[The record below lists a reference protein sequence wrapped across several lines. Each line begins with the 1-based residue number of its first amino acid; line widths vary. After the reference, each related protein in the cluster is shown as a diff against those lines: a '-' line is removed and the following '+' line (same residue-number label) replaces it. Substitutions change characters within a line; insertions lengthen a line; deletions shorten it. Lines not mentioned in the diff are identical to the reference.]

1 MSNKN
6 KKNKN
11 KNKNNNTNKNKNNQK
26 SEQQIGE
33 KTLKLQDLQNF
44 TVGEIVEE
52 SKRVDKEN
60 EENESV
66 LDKYIRQ
73 HRGEIEDAKNKNL
86 DEFIQSEREHIEPS
100 ADKAEVLE
108 QESEDASKDKAVIEK
123 NTDSESTSAVENKSE
138 TDEVKIESESD
149 LPEEKDVEKVTNK
162 KSEETKSGKHDLVLD
177 PVVMVDAPVS
187 TLPKQ
192 KESPSVEKID
202 EIDEPVG
209 ELLSEGEKV
218 TDPIMM
224 SANEV
229 PMAEVKDDKIP
240 ETSKEEKVT
249 VPIMMSANEVPM
261 EEVKDDEIPE
271 TSKVEKSE
279 TEPKEPEEE
288 KNSDLNEEAMETPE
302 ASKIEEAPTDLVQEP
317 KENTADIPDKVIT
330 ADKVAPVL
338 LSEKTAPKS
347 EKQEEPQESVEEK
360 TTDGKDKN
368 RKTPIIIGLCAIV
381 LIAAGAV
388 GFAQYNNHQKPKTV
402 QTTKSSQT
410 DLDKFEKQY
419 DSFFT
424 DKSHNVLKNSQFG
437 NLAALETLVNSHKN
451 SMAWS
456 NAVSETESLTDQ
468 INAIKKVNAL
478 FTSAAITDG
487 KLDSAAKIVTNVKI
501 PETPKTS
508 NETLNKLLTQA
519 IDLAKSQ
526 VAKESSAQAS
536 ASSAE
541 AKANQ
546 GAGTQTSSSTT
557 TNQSSSTTN
566 ASSSTNSN
574 ANVNASTNG
583 NGLSSNGVNLEVSA
597 ARVQPQAGINPNDPA
612 FTWGA
617 EIKEMVLNKARERG
631 YITGDNYILVPT
643 AIHTT
648 NGSQGFPAGIV
659 SGYYNLYAPDGRYL
673 VSINAKTG
681 FFVGNG
687 SGHADNLDYSE

>member
-100 ADKAEVLE
+100 ADKAEVQEKVLE
-108 QESEDASKDKAVIEK
+108 QEAEDASKDKAVIEK

-138 TDEVKIESESD
+138 TDEVKIESKSN
-149 LPEEKDVEKVTNK
+149 LPEEKATEKVTDK
-162 KSEETKSGKHDLVLD
+162 KSEEAKAGKNDLVLD

-187 TLPKQ
+187 TLPEQ
-192 KESPSVEKID
+192 KESPSVEKIE
-202 EIDEPVG
+202 EIDEPVE
-209 ELLSEGEKV
+209 ELPLE
-218 TDPIMM
+218 
-224 SANEV
+224 
-229 PMAEVKDDKIP
+229 
-240 ETSKEEKVT
+240 EEKVT

-261 EEVKDDEIPE
+261 EEVKDDESPE

-279 TEPKEPEEE
+279 AEPKEPEEE
-288 KNSDLNEEAMETPE
+288 KNSDLNEEAKETPE

-338 LSEKTAPKS
+338 TSEKIAPKS
-347 EKQEEPQESVEEK
+347 ESQEEPQESAEEK
-360 TTDGKDKN
+360 TTDGKAKN

-424 DKSHNVLKNSQFG
+424 DKSHNVLKNSQFE

-546 GAGTQTSSSTT
+546 GAGTQTSSSSTT
-557 TNQSSSTTN
+557 SQSSSTTN

-574 ANVNASTNG
+574 ANASTNG

-612 FTWGA
+612 FTWVAG
-617 EIKEMVLNKARERG
+617 IKEMVLNKARERG

>member
-100 ADKAEVLE
+100 ADKAEVQEKVLE
-108 QESEDASKDKAVIEK
+108 QEAEDASKDKAVIEK

-138 TDEVKIESESD
+138 TDEVKIESKSN
-149 LPEEKDVEKVTNK
+149 LPEEKATEKVTDK
-162 KSEETKSGKHDLVLD
+162 KSEEAKAGKNDLVLD

-187 TLPKQ
+187 TLPEQ
-192 KESPSVEKID
+192 KESPSVEKIE
-202 EIDEPVG
+202 EIDEPVE
-209 ELLSEGEKV
+209 ELPL
-218 TDPIMM
+218 
-224 SANEV
+224 
-229 PMAEVKDDKIP
+229 
-240 ETSKEEKVT
+240 EEKVT

-261 EEVKDDEIPE
+261 EEVKDDESPE

-279 TEPKEPEEE
+279 AEPKEPEEE
-288 KNSDLNEEAMETPE
+288 KNSDLNEEAKETPE

-338 LSEKTAPKS
+338 TSEKIAPKS
-347 EKQEEPQESVEEK
+347 ESQEEPQESAEEK
-360 TTDGKDKN
+360 TTDGKAKN

-424 DKSHNVLKNSQFG
+424 DKSHNVLKNSQFE

-536 ASSAE
+536 ASLAE

-546 GAGTQTSSSTT
+546 GAGTQTSSSSTT
-557 TNQSSSTTN
+557 SQSSSTTN

-574 ANVNASTNG
+574 ANASTNG

-617 EIKEMVLNKARERG
+617 GIKEMVLNKARERG

>member
-1 MSNKN
+1 M
-6 KKNKN
+6 
-11 KNKNNNTNKNKNNQK
+11 
-26 SEQQIGE
+26 
-33 KTLKLQDLQNF
+33 
-44 TVGEIVEE
+44 
-52 SKRVDKEN
+52 
-60 EENESV
+60 
-66 LDKYIRQ
+66 
-73 HRGEIEDAKNKNL
+73 
-86 DEFIQSEREHIEPS
+86 
-100 ADKAEVLE
+100 
-108 QESEDASKDKAVIEK
+108 
-123 NTDSESTSAVENKSE
+123 
-138 TDEVKIESESD
+138 KIESKSN
-149 LPEEKDVEKVTNK
+149 LPEEKATEKVTDK
-162 KSEETKSGKHDLVLD
+162 KSEEAKAGKNDLVLD
-177 PVVMVDAPVS
+177 PVVIVDAPVS
-187 TLPKQ
+187 TLPEQ
-192 KESPSVEKID
+192 KESPSVEKIE
-202 EIDEPVG
+202 EIDEPVE
-209 ELLSEGEKV
+209 ELPLE
-218 TDPIMM
+218 
-224 SANEV
+224 
-229 PMAEVKDDKIP
+229 
-240 ETSKEEKVT
+240 EEKVT

-261 EEVKDDEIPE
+261 EEVKDDESPE

-279 TEPKEPEEE
+279 AEPKEPEEE
-288 KNSDLNEEAMETPE
+288 KNSDLNEEAKETPE

-338 LSEKTAPKS
+338 TSEKIAPKS
-347 EKQEEPQESVEEK
+347 ESQEEPQESAEEK
-360 TTDGKDKN
+360 TTDGKAKN

-546 GAGTQTSSSTT
+546 GAGTQTSSSSTT
-557 TNQSSSTTN
+557 SQSSSTTN

-574 ANVNASTNG
+574 ANASTNG

-597 ARVQPQAGINPNDPA
+597 ARVQPQADINPNDPA

-617 EIKEMVLNKARERG
+617 GIKEMVLNKARERG

>member
-100 ADKAEVLE
+100 ADKAEVQEEVLE
-108 QESEDASKDKAVIEK
+108 QESEDASKDKAVIDK

-149 LPEEKDVEKVTNK
+149 LPEEKATEKVTDK
-162 KSEETKSGKHDLVLD
+162 KSEEAKAGKNDLVLD
-177 PVVMVDAPVS
+177 PVVIVDAPVS
-187 TLPKQ
+187 TLPEQ
-192 KESPSVEKID
+192 KESPSVEKIE
-202 EIDEPVG
+202 EIDEPVE
-209 ELLSEGEKV
+209 ELPLEEEEV
-218 TDPIMM
+218 TVPIMM

-229 PMAEVKDDKIP
+229 PMAEVKDD
-240 ETSKEEKVT
+240 ES
-249 VPIMMSANEVPM
+249 
-261 EEVKDDEIPE
+261 PE

-279 TEPKEPEEE
+279 AEPKEPEEE
-288 KNSDLNEEAMETPE
+288 KNSDLNEEAKETPE

-338 LSEKTAPKS
+338 TSEKIAPKS
-347 EKQEEPQESVEEK
+347 ESQEEPQESAEEK
-360 TTDGKDKN
+360 TTDGKAKN

-501 PETPKTS
+501 SETPKTS

-541 AKANQ
+541 VKANQ
-546 GAGTQTSSSTT
+546 GAGTQTSSSSTT
-557 TNQSSSTTN
+557 SQSSSTTN

-574 ANVNASTNG
+574 ANASTNG

-597 ARVQPQAGINPNDPA
+597 ARVQPQADINPNDPA

-617 EIKEMVLNKARERG
+617 GIKEMVLNKARERG

>member
-1 MSNKN
+1 MSN
-6 KKNKN
+6 
-11 KNKNNNTNKNKNNQK
+11 
-26 SEQQIGE
+26 SRCLIHHFIG
-33 KTLKLQDLQNF
+33 
-44 TVGEIVEE
+44 I
-52 SKRVDKEN
+52 DKEN

-100 ADKAEVLE
+100 ADKAEVQEKVLE
-108 QESEDASKDKAVIEK
+108 QEAEDASKDKAVIEK

-138 TDEVKIESESD
+138 TDEVKIESKSN
-149 LPEEKDVEKVTNK
+149 LPEEKATEKVTDK
-162 KSEETKSGKHDLVLD
+162 KSEEAKAGKNDLVLD

-187 TLPKQ
+187 TLPEQ
-192 KESPSVEKID
+192 KESPSVEKIE
-202 EIDEPVG
+202 EIDEPVE
-209 ELLSEGEKV
+209 ELPLE
-218 TDPIMM
+218 
-224 SANEV
+224 
-229 PMAEVKDDKIP
+229 
-240 ETSKEEKVT
+240 EEKVT

-261 EEVKDDEIPE
+261 EEVKDDESPE

-279 TEPKEPEEE
+279 AEPKEPEEE
-288 KNSDLNEEAMETPE
+288 KNSDLNEEAKETPE

-338 LSEKTAPKS
+338 TSEKIAPKS
-347 EKQEEPQESVEEK
+347 ESQEEPQESAEEK
-360 TTDGKDKN
+360 TTDGKAKN

-424 DKSHNVLKNSQFG
+424 DKSHNVLKNSQFE

-546 GAGTQTSSSTT
+546 GAGTQTSSSSTT
-557 TNQSSSTTN
+557 SQSSSTTN

-574 ANVNASTNG
+574 ANASTNG

-617 EIKEMVLNKARERG
+617 GIKEMVLNKARERG

>member
-1 MSNKN
+1 MSNSRCLIHHFIGIVGILFGGKMSNKN

-100 ADKAEVLE
+100 ADKAEVQEKVLE
-108 QESEDASKDKAVIEK
+108 QEAEDASKDKAVIEK

-138 TDEVKIESESD
+138 TDEVKIESKSN
-149 LPEEKDVEKVTNK
+149 LPEEKATEKVTDK
-162 KSEETKSGKHDLVLD
+162 KSEEAKAGKNDLVLD

-187 TLPKQ
+187 TLPEQ
-192 KESPSVEKID
+192 KESPSVEKIE
-202 EIDEPVG
+202 EIDEPVE
-209 ELLSEGEKV
+209 ELPLE
-218 TDPIMM
+218 
-224 SANEV
+224 
-229 PMAEVKDDKIP
+229 
-240 ETSKEEKVT
+240 EEKVT

-261 EEVKDDEIPE
+261 EEVKDDESPE

-279 TEPKEPEEE
+279 AEPKEPEEE
-288 KNSDLNEEAMETPE
+288 KNSDLNEEAKETPE

-338 LSEKTAPKS
+338 ASEKIAPKS
-347 EKQEEPQESVEEK
+347 ESQEEPQESAEEK
-360 TTDGKDKN
+360 TTDGKAKN

-424 DKSHNVLKNSQFG
+424 DKSHNVLKNSQFE

-546 GAGTQTSSSTT
+546 GAGTQTSSSSTT
-557 TNQSSSTTN
+557 SQSSSTTN

-574 ANVNASTNG
+574 ANASTNG

-612 FTWGA
+612 FTWVAG
-617 EIKEMVLNKARERG
+617 IKEMVLNKARERG

>member
-1 MSNKN
+1 MSNSRCLIHHFIGIVGILFGGKMSNKN

-100 ADKAEVLE
+100 ADKAEVQEKVLE
-108 QESEDASKDKAVIEK
+108 QEAEDASKDKAVIEK

-138 TDEVKIESESD
+138 TDEVKIESKSN
-149 LPEEKDVEKVTNK
+149 LPEEKATEKVTDK
-162 KSEETKSGKHDLVLD
+162 KSEEAKAGKNDLVLD

-187 TLPKQ
+187 TLPEQ
-192 KESPSVEKID
+192 KESPSVEKIE
-202 EIDEPVG
+202 EIDEPVE
-209 ELLSEGEKV
+209 ELPLEEEKV
-218 TDPIMM
+218 TVPIMM

-229 PMAEVKDDKIP
+229 PMAEVKDD
-240 ETSKEEKVT
+240 ES
-249 VPIMMSANEVPM
+249 
-261 EEVKDDEIPE
+261 PE

-279 TEPKEPEEE
+279 AEPKEPEEE
-288 KNSDLNEEAMETPE
+288 KNSDLNEEAKETPE

-338 LSEKTAPKS
+338 TSEKIAPKS
-347 EKQEEPQESVEEK
+347 ESQEEPQESAEEK
-360 TTDGKDKN
+360 TTDGKAKN

-424 DKSHNVLKNSQFG
+424 DKSHNVLKNSQFE

-501 PETPKTS
+501 SETPKTS

-546 GAGTQTSSSTT
+546 GAGTQTSSSSTT
-557 TNQSSSTTN
+557 SQSSSTTN

-574 ANVNASTNG
+574 ANASTNG

-597 ARVQPQAGINPNDPA
+597 ARVQPQADINPNDPA

-617 EIKEMVLNKARERG
+617 GIKEMVLNKARERG

>member
-100 ADKAEVLE
+100 ADKAEVQEKVLE
-108 QESEDASKDKAVIEK
+108 QEAEDASKDKAVIEK

-138 TDEVKIESESD
+138 TDEVKIESKSN
-149 LPEEKDVEKVTNK
+149 LPEEKATEKVTDK
-162 KSEETKSGKHDLVLD
+162 KSEEAKAGKNDLVLD
-177 PVVMVDAPVS
+177 PVVIVDAPVS
-187 TLPKQ
+187 TLPEQ
-192 KESPSVEKID
+192 KESPSVEKIE
-202 EIDEPVG
+202 EIDEPVE
-209 ELLSEGEKV
+209 ELPLE
-218 TDPIMM
+218 
-224 SANEV
+224 
-229 PMAEVKDDKIP
+229 
-240 ETSKEEKVT
+240 EEKVT
-249 VPIMMSANEVPM
+249 VPIMMSENEVPM
-261 EEVKDDEIPE
+261 EEVKDDESPE

-279 TEPKEPEEE
+279 AEPKEPEEE
-288 KNSDLNEEAMETPE
+288 KNSDLNEEAKETPE

-338 LSEKTAPKS
+338 TSEKIAPKS
-347 EKQEEPQESVEEK
+347 ESQEEPQESAEEK
-360 TTDGKDKN
+360 TTDGKAKN

-546 GAGTQTSSSTT
+546 GAGTQTSSSSTT
-557 TNQSSSTTN
+557 SQSSSTTN

-574 ANVNASTNG
+574 ANASTNG

-597 ARVQPQAGINPNDPA
+597 ARVQPQADINPNDPA

-617 EIKEMVLNKARERG
+617 GIKEMVLNKARERG

>member
-100 ADKAEVLE
+100 ADKAEVQEKVLE
-108 QESEDASKDKAVIEK
+108 QEAEDASKDKAVIEK

-138 TDEVKIESESD
+138 TDEVKIESKSN
-149 LPEEKDVEKVTNK
+149 LPEEKATEKVTDK
-162 KSEETKSGKHDLVLD
+162 KSEEAKAGKNDLVLD

-187 TLPKQ
+187 TLPEQ
-192 KESPSVEKID
+192 KESPSVEKIE
-202 EIDEPVG
+202 EIDEPVE
-209 ELLSEGEKV
+209 ELPLE
-218 TDPIMM
+218 
-224 SANEV
+224 
-229 PMAEVKDDKIP
+229 
-240 ETSKEEKVT
+240 EEKVT

-261 EEVKDDEIPE
+261 EEVKDDESPE

-279 TEPKEPEEE
+279 AEPKEPEEE
-288 KNSDLNEEAMETPE
+288 KNSDLNEEAKETPE

-338 LSEKTAPKS
+338 TSEKIAPKS
-347 EKQEEPQESVEEK
+347 ESQEEPQESAEEK
-360 TTDGKDKN
+360 TTDGKAKN

-424 DKSHNVLKNSQFG
+424 DKSHNVLKNSQFE

-546 GAGTQTSSSTT
+546 GAGTQTSSSSTT
-557 TNQSSSTTN
+557 SQSSSTTN

-574 ANVNASTNG
+574 ANASTNG

-617 EIKEMVLNKARERG
+617 GIKEMVLNKARERG

-648 NGSQGFPAGIV
+648 NGSQDFPAGIV

>member
-6 KKNKN
+6 KKNKK

-100 ADKAEVLE
+100 ADKAEVQEKVLE
-108 QESEDASKDKAVIEK
+108 QEAEDASKDKAVIEK

-138 TDEVKIESESD
+138 TDEVKIESKSN
-149 LPEEKDVEKVTNK
+149 LPEEKATEKVTDK
-162 KSEETKSGKHDLVLD
+162 KSEEAKAGKNDLVLD

-187 TLPKQ
+187 TLPEQ
-192 KESPSVEKID
+192 KESPSVEKIE
-202 EIDEPVG
+202 EIDEPVE
-209 ELLSEGEKV
+209 ELPLE
-218 TDPIMM
+218 
-224 SANEV
+224 
-229 PMAEVKDDKIP
+229 
-240 ETSKEEKVT
+240 EEKVT

-261 EEVKDDEIPE
+261 EEVKDDESPE

-279 TEPKEPEEE
+279 AEPKEPEEE
-288 KNSDLNEEAMETPE
+288 KNSDLNEEAKETPE

-338 LSEKTAPKS
+338 ASEKIAPKS
-347 EKQEEPQESVEEK
+347 ESQEEPQESAEEK
-360 TTDGKDKN
+360 TTDGKAKN

-424 DKSHNVLKNSQFG
+424 DKSHNVLKNSQFE

-546 GAGTQTSSSTT
+546 GAGTQTSSSSTT
-557 TNQSSSTTN
+557 SQSSSTTN

-574 ANVNASTNG
+574 ANASTNG

-612 FTWGA
+612 FTWVAG
-617 EIKEMVLNKARERG
+617 IKEMVLNKARERG

>member
-1 MSNKN
+1 MSNSRCLIHHFIGIVGILFGGKMSNKN

-100 ADKAEVLE
+100 ADKAEVQEEVLE
-108 QESEDASKDKAVIEK
+108 QESEDASKDKAVIDK

-149 LPEEKDVEKVTNK
+149 LPEEKATEKVTDK
-162 KSEETKSGKHDLVLD
+162 KSEEAKAGKNDLVLD
-177 PVVMVDAPVS
+177 PVVIVDAPVS
-187 TLPKQ
+187 TLPEQ
-192 KESPSVEKID
+192 KESPSVEKIE
-202 EIDEPVG
+202 EIDEPVE
-209 ELLSEGEKV
+209 ELPLEEEKV
-218 TDPIMM
+218 TVPIMM

-229 PMAEVKDDKIP
+229 PMAEVKDD
-240 ETSKEEKVT
+240 ES
-249 VPIMMSANEVPM
+249 
-261 EEVKDDEIPE
+261 PE

-279 TEPKEPEEE
+279 AEPKEPEEE
-288 KNSDLNEEAMETPE
+288 KNSDLNEEAKETPE

-338 LSEKTAPKS
+338 TSEKIAPKS
-347 EKQEEPQESVEEK
+347 ESQEEPQESAEEK
-360 TTDGKDKN
+360 TTDGKAKN

-501 PETPKTS
+501 SETPKTS

-546 GAGTQTSSSTT
+546 GAGTQTSSSSTT
-557 TNQSSSTTN
+557 SQSSSTTN

-574 ANVNASTNG
+574 ANASTNG

-597 ARVQPQAGINPNDPA
+597 ARVQPQADINPNDPA

-617 EIKEMVLNKARERG
+617 GIKEMVLNKARERG

>member
-100 ADKAEVLE
+100 ADKAEVQEKVLE
-108 QESEDASKDKAVIEK
+108 QEAEDASKDKAVIEK

-138 TDEVKIESESD
+138 TDEVKIESKSN
-149 LPEEKDVEKVTNK
+149 LPEEKATEKVTDK
-162 KSEETKSGKHDLVLD
+162 KSEEAKAGKNDLVLD

-187 TLPKQ
+187 TLPEQ
-192 KESPSVEKID
+192 KESPSVEKIE
-202 EIDEPVG
+202 EIDEPVE
-209 ELLSEGEKV
+209 ELPLE
-218 TDPIMM
+218 
-224 SANEV
+224 
-229 PMAEVKDDKIP
+229 
-240 ETSKEEKVT
+240 EEKVT

-261 EEVKDDEIPE
+261 EEVKDDESPE

-279 TEPKEPEEE
+279 AEPKEPEEE
-288 KNSDLNEEAMETPE
+288 KNSDLNEEAKETPE

-338 LSEKTAPKS
+338 ASEKIAPKS
-347 EKQEEPQESVEEK
+347 ESQEEPQESAEEK
-360 TTDGKDKN
+360 TTDGKAKN

-424 DKSHNVLKNSQFG
+424 DKSHNVLKNSQFE

-546 GAGTQTSSSTT
+546 GAGTQTSSSSTT
-557 TNQSSSTTN
+557 SQSSSTTN

-574 ANVNASTNG
+574 ANASTNG

-617 EIKEMVLNKARERG
+617 GIKEMVLNKARERG

>member
-11 KNKNNNTNKNKNNQK
+11 KTKNNNTNKNKNNQK

-86 DEFIQSEREHIEPS
+86 DEFIQSEREQIEPS
-100 ADKAEVLE
+100 ANKAEVLE
-108 QESEDASKDKAVIEK
+108 QEAEDASKDKAVIEK
-123 NTDSESTSAVENKSE
+123 NTDSESTSSVENKSE

-149 LPEEKDVEKVTNK
+149 LPEEKETEKVTDK
-162 KSEETKSGKHDLVLD
+162 KPEEAKAGKNDLVLD
-177 PVVMVDAPVS
+177 PVVMVDAPAS
-187 TLPKQ
+187 TLPEQ
-192 KESPSVEKID
+192 KESPSVEKIE
-202 EIDEPVG
+202 EIDEPVE
-209 ELLSEGEKV
+209 ELPLE
-218 TDPIMM
+218 
-224 SANEV
+224 
-229 PMAEVKDDKIP
+229 
-240 ETSKEEKVT
+240 EEKVT

-261 EEVKDDEIPE
+261 EEVKDDESPE

-279 TEPKEPEEE
+279 AEPKEPEEE
-288 KNSDLNEEAMETPE
+288 KNSDLNEEAKETPE

-338 LSEKTAPKS
+338 TSEKMAPKS
-347 EKQEEPQESVEEK
+347 ESQEEPQESSEEK
-360 TTDGKDKN
+360 TTDGKGKN

-388 GFAQYNNHQKPKTV
+388 GFAQYNNRQKPKTV

-424 DKSHNVLKNSQFG
+424 DKSHNVLKNSQFE

-468 INAIKKVNAL
+468 INAIKKVNDL

-526 VAKESSAQAS
+526 VAKESSAQTS

-546 GAGTQTSSSTT
+546 GAGTQTSSSSTT
-557 TNQSSSTTN
+557 SQSSSTTN

-574 ANVNASTNG
+574 SNASTNG

-617 EIKEMVLNKARERG
+617 GIKEMVLNKARERG

>member
-1 MSNKN
+1 MSNSRCLIHHFIGIVGILFGGKMSNKN

-26 SEQQIGE
+26 PEQQIGE

-100 ADKAEVLE
+100 ADKAEVQEEVLE
-108 QESEDASKDKAVIEK
+108 QESEDASKDKAVIDK

-149 LPEEKDVEKVTNK
+149 LPEEKATEKVTDK
-162 KSEETKSGKHDLVLD
+162 KPEEAKAGKNDLVLD

-187 TLPKQ
+187 TLPEQ
-192 KESPSVEKID
+192 KESPSVEKIE
-202 EIDEPVG
+202 EIDEPVE
-209 ELLSEGEKV
+209 ELPLE
-218 TDPIMM
+218 
-224 SANEV
+224 
-229 PMAEVKDDKIP
+229 
-240 ETSKEEKVT
+240 EEKVT

-261 EEVKDDEIPE
+261 EEVKDDESPE

-279 TEPKEPEEE
+279 AEPKEPEEE
-288 KNSDLNEEAMETPE
+288 KNSDLNEEAKETPE
-302 ASKIEEAPTDLVQEP
+302 ASKIEEAPTNLVQEP

-338 LSEKTAPKS
+338 TSEKIAPKS
-347 EKQEEPQESVEEK
+347 ESQEEPQESAEEK
-360 TTDGKDKN
+360 TTDGKGKN
-368 RKTPIIIGLCAIV
+368 RKTPIIIGSCAIV

-424 DKSHNVLKNSQFG
+424 DKSHNVLKNSQFE

-546 GAGTQTSSSTT
+546 GAGTQTSSSSTT
-557 TNQSSSTTN
+557 SQSSSTTN

-574 ANVNASTNG
+574 ANASTNG

-617 EIKEMVLNKARERG
+617 GIKEMVLNKARERG

>member
-100 ADKAEVLE
+100 ADKAEVQEEVLE
-108 QESEDASKDKAVIEK
+108 QESEDASKDKAVIDK

-149 LPEEKDVEKVTNK
+149 LPEEKATEKVTDK
-162 KSEETKSGKHDLVLD
+162 KSEEAKAGKNDLVLD
-177 PVVMVDAPVS
+177 PVVIVDAPVS
-187 TLPKQ
+187 TLPEQ
-192 KESPSVEKID
+192 KESPSVEKIE
-202 EIDEPVG
+202 EIDEPVE
-209 ELLSEGEKV
+209 ELPLEEEKV
-218 TDPIMM
+218 TVPIMM

-229 PMAEVKDDKIP
+229 PMAEVKDD
-240 ETSKEEKVT
+240 ES
-249 VPIMMSANEVPM
+249 
-261 EEVKDDEIPE
+261 PE

-279 TEPKEPEEE
+279 AEPKEPEEE
-288 KNSDLNEEAMETPE
+288 KNSDLNEEAKETPE

-338 LSEKTAPKS
+338 TSEKIAPKS
-347 EKQEEPQESVEEK
+347 ESQEEPQESAEEK
-360 TTDGKDKN
+360 TTDGKAKN

-546 GAGTQTSSSTT
+546 GAGTQTSSSSTT
-557 TNQSSSTTN
+557 SQSSSTTN

-574 ANVNASTNG
+574 ANASTNG

-597 ARVQPQAGINPNDPA
+597 ARVQPQADINPNDPA

-617 EIKEMVLNKARERG
+617 GIKEMVLNKARERG

>member
-1 MSNKN
+1 MSNSRCLIHHFIGIVGILFGGKMSNKN
-6 KKNKN
+6 K

-86 DEFIQSEREHIEPS
+86 DEFIQSEREHREHIEPS
-100 ADKAEVLE
+100 ADKAEVQEKVLE
-108 QESEDASKDKAVIEK
+108 QEAEDASKDKAVIEK

-138 TDEVKIESESD
+138 TDEVKIESKSN
-149 LPEEKDVEKVTNK
+149 LPEEKATEKVTDK
-162 KSEETKSGKHDLVLD
+162 KSEEAKAGKNDLVLD

-187 TLPKQ
+187 TLPEQ
-192 KESPSVEKID
+192 KESPSVEKIE
-202 EIDEPVG
+202 EIDEPVE
-209 ELLSEGEKV
+209 ELPLE
-218 TDPIMM
+218 
-224 SANEV
+224 
-229 PMAEVKDDKIP
+229 
-240 ETSKEEKVT
+240 EEKVT

-261 EEVKDDEIPE
+261 EEVKDDESPE

-279 TEPKEPEEE
+279 AEPKEPEEE
-288 KNSDLNEEAMETPE
+288 KNSDLNEEAKETPE

-338 LSEKTAPKS
+338 TSEKIAPKS
-347 EKQEEPQESVEEK
+347 ESQEEPQESAEEK
-360 TTDGKDKN
+360 TTDGKAKN

-424 DKSHNVLKNSQFG
+424 DKSHNVLKNSQFE

-546 GAGTQTSSSTT
+546 GAGTQTSSSSTT
-557 TNQSSSTTN
+557 SQSSSTTN

-574 ANVNASTNG
+574 ANASTNG

-617 EIKEMVLNKARERG
+617 GIKEMVLNKARERG

>member
-1 MSNKN
+1 MSNSRCLIHHFIGIVGILFGGKMSNKN
-6 KKNKN
+6 K

-86 DEFIQSEREHIEPS
+86 DEFIQSEREHREHIEPS
-100 ADKAEVLE
+100 ADKAEVQEKVLE
-108 QESEDASKDKAVIEK
+108 QEAEDASKDKAVIEK

-138 TDEVKIESESD
+138 TDEVKIESKSN
-149 LPEEKDVEKVTNK
+149 LPEEKATEKVTDK
-162 KSEETKSGKHDLVLD
+162 KSEEAKAGKNDLVLD

-187 TLPKQ
+187 TLPEQ
-192 KESPSVEKID
+192 KESPSVEKIE
-202 EIDEPVG
+202 EIDEPVE
-209 ELLSEGEKV
+209 ELPLE
-218 TDPIMM
+218 
-224 SANEV
+224 
-229 PMAEVKDDKIP
+229 
-240 ETSKEEKVT
+240 EEKVT

-261 EEVKDDEIPE
+261 EEVKDDESPE

-279 TEPKEPEEE
+279 AEPKEPEEE
-288 KNSDLNEEAMETPE
+288 KNSDLNEEAKETPE

-338 LSEKTAPKS
+338 TSEKIAPKS
-347 EKQEEPQESVEEK
+347 ESQEEPQESAEEK
-360 TTDGKDKN
+360 TTDGKAKN

-424 DKSHNVLKNSQFG
+424 DKSHNVLKNSQFE

-546 GAGTQTSSSTT
+546 GAGTQTSSSSTT
-557 TNQSSSTTN
+557 SQSSSTTN

-574 ANVNASTNG
+574 ANASTNG

-617 EIKEMVLNKARERG
+617 GIKEMVLNKARERG

-659 SGYYNLYAPDGRYL
+659 SGYYNLYAPDGRFL

>member
-1 MSNKN
+1 MSNSRCLIHHFIGIVGILFGGKMSNKN

-100 ADKAEVLE
+100 ADKAEVQEEVLE
-108 QESEDASKDKAVIEK
+108 QESEDASRDKAVIDK

-149 LPEEKDVEKVTNK
+149 LPEEKATEKVTDK
-162 KSEETKSGKHDLVLD
+162 KSEEAKAGKNDLVLD

-187 TLPKQ
+187 TLPEQ
-192 KESPSVEKID
+192 KESPSVEKIE
-202 EIDEPVG
+202 EIDEPVE
-209 ELLSEGEKV
+209 ELPLEEEKV
-218 TDPIMM
+218 TVPIMM

-229 PMAEVKDDKIP
+229 PMAEVKDD
-240 ETSKEEKVT
+240 ES
-249 VPIMMSANEVPM
+249 
-261 EEVKDDEIPE
+261 PE

-279 TEPKEPEEE
+279 AEPKEPEEE
-288 KNSDLNEEAMETPE
+288 KNSDLNEEAKETPE

-338 LSEKTAPKS
+338 TSEKIAPKS
-347 EKQEEPQESVEEK
+347 ESQEEPQESAEEK
-360 TTDGKDKN
+360 TTDGKAKN

-501 PETPKTS
+501 SETPKTS

-546 GAGTQTSSSTT
+546 GAGTQTSSSSTT
-557 TNQSSSTTN
+557 SQSSSTTN

-574 ANVNASTNG
+574 ANASTNG

-597 ARVQPQAGINPNDPA
+597 ARVQPQADINPNDPA

-617 EIKEMVLNKARERG
+617 GIKEMVLNKARERG

>member
-1 MSNKN
+1 MSNSRCLIHHFIGIVGILFGGKMSNKN

-100 ADKAEVLE
+100 ADKAEVQEEVLE
-108 QESEDASKDKAVIEK
+108 QESEDASKDKAVIDK

-138 TDEVKIESESD
+138 TDEVKIESKSN
-149 LPEEKDVEKVTNK
+149 LPEEKATEKVTDK
-162 KSEETKSGKHDLVLD
+162 KSEEAKAGKNDLVLD
-177 PVVMVDAPVS
+177 PVVIVDAPVS
-187 TLPKQ
+187 TLPEQ
-192 KESPSVEKID
+192 KESPSVEKIE
-202 EIDEPVG
+202 EIDEPVE
-209 ELLSEGEKV
+209 ELPLE
-218 TDPIMM
+218 
-224 SANEV
+224 
-229 PMAEVKDDKIP
+229 
-240 ETSKEEKVT
+240 EEKVT

-261 EEVKDDEIPE
+261 EEVKDDESPE

-279 TEPKEPEEE
+279 AEPKEPEEE
-288 KNSDLNEEAMETPE
+288 KNSDLNEEAKETPE

-338 LSEKTAPKS
+338 TSEKIAPKS
-347 EKQEEPQESVEEK
+347 ESQEEPQESAEEK
-360 TTDGKDKN
+360 TTDGKAKN

-424 DKSHNVLKNSQFG
+424 DKSHNVLKNSQFE

-546 GAGTQTSSSTT
+546 GAGTQTSSSSTT
-557 TNQSSSTTN
+557 SQSSSTTN

-574 ANVNASTNG
+574 ANASTNG

-617 EIKEMVLNKARERG
+617 GIKEMVLNKARERG

>member
-100 ADKAEVLE
+100 ADKAEVQEEVLE
-108 QESEDASKDKAVIEK
+108 QESEDASKDKAVIDK

-149 LPEEKDVEKVTNK
+149 LPEEKATEKVTDK
-162 KSEETKSGKHDLVLD
+162 KSEEAKAGKNDLVLD
-177 PVVMVDAPVS
+177 PVVIVDAPVS
-187 TLPKQ
+187 TLPEQ
-192 KESPSVEKID
+192 KESPSVEKIE
-202 EIDEPVG
+202 EIDEPVE
-209 ELLSEGEKV
+209 ELPLEEEEV
-218 TDPIMM
+218 TVPIMM

-229 PMAEVKDDKIP
+229 PMAEVKDD
-240 ETSKEEKVT
+240 ES
-249 VPIMMSANEVPM
+249 
-261 EEVKDDEIPE
+261 PE

-279 TEPKEPEEE
+279 AEPKEPEEE
-288 KNSDLNEEAMETPE
+288 KNSDLNEEAKETPE

-317 KENTADIPDKVIT
+317 KENIADIPDKVIT

-338 LSEKTAPKS
+338 TSEKIAPKS
-347 EKQEEPQESVEEK
+347 ESQEEPQESAEEK
-360 TTDGKDKN
+360 TTDGKAKN

-501 PETPKTS
+501 SETPKTS

-546 GAGTQTSSSTT
+546 GAGTQTSSSSTT
-557 TNQSSSTTN
+557 SQSSSTTN

-574 ANVNASTNG
+574 ANASTNG

-597 ARVQPQAGINPNDPA
+597 ARVQPQADINPNDPA

-617 EIKEMVLNKARERG
+617 GIKEMVLNKARERG

>member
-100 ADKAEVLE
+100 ADKAEVQEKVLE
-108 QESEDASKDKAVIEK
+108 QEAEDASKDKAVIEK

-138 TDEVKIESESD
+138 TDEVKIESKSN
-149 LPEEKDVEKVTNK
+149 LPEEKATEKVTDK
-162 KSEETKSGKHDLVLD
+162 KSEEAKAGKNDLVLD

-187 TLPKQ
+187 TLPEQ
-192 KESPSVEKID
+192 KESPSVEKIE
-202 EIDEPVG
+202 EIDEPVE
-209 ELLSEGEKV
+209 ELPLE
-218 TDPIMM
+218 
-224 SANEV
+224 
-229 PMAEVKDDKIP
+229 
-240 ETSKEEKVT
+240 EEKVT

-261 EEVKDDEIPE
+261 EEVKDDESPE

-279 TEPKEPEEE
+279 AEPKEPEEE
-288 KNSDLNEEAMETPE
+288 KNSDLNEEAKETPE

-338 LSEKTAPKS
+338 TSEKIAPKS
-347 EKQEEPQESVEEK
+347 ESQEEPQESAEEK
-360 TTDGKDKN
+360 TTDGKAKN

-424 DKSHNVLKNSQFG
+424 DKSYNVLKNSQFE

-546 GAGTQTSSSTT
+546 GAGTQTSSSSTT
-557 TNQSSSTTN
+557 SQSSSTTN

-574 ANVNASTNG
+574 ANASTNG

-617 EIKEMVLNKARERG
+617 GIKEMVLNKARERG

>member
-100 ADKAEVLE
+100 ADKAEVQEEVLE
-108 QESEDASKDKAVIEK
+108 QESEDASKDKAVIDK

-149 LPEEKDVEKVTNK
+149 LPEEKATEKVTDK
-162 KSEETKSGKHDLVLD
+162 KSEEAKAGKNDLVLD
-177 PVVMVDAPVS
+177 PVVIVDAPVS
-187 TLPKQ
+187 TLPEQ
-192 KESPSVEKID
+192 KESPSVEKIE
-202 EIDEPVG
+202 EIDEPVE
-209 ELLSEGEKV
+209 ELPLEEEEV
-218 TDPIMM
+218 TVPIMM

-229 PMAEVKDDKIP
+229 PMAEVKDD
-240 ETSKEEKVT
+240 ES
-249 VPIMMSANEVPM
+249 
-261 EEVKDDEIPE
+261 PE

-279 TEPKEPEEE
+279 AEPKEPEEE
-288 KNSDLNEEAMETPE
+288 KNSDLNEEAKETPE

-338 LSEKTAPKS
+338 TSEKIAPKS
-347 EKQEEPQESVEEK
+347 ESQEEPQESAEEK
-360 TTDGKDKN
+360 TTDGKAKN

-424 DKSHNVLKNSQFG
+424 DKSHNVLKNSQFE

-501 PETPKTS
+501 SETPKTS

-546 GAGTQTSSSTT
+546 GAGTQTSSSSTT
-557 TNQSSSTTN
+557 SQSSSTTN

-574 ANVNASTNG
+574 ANASTNG

-597 ARVQPQAGINPNDPA
+597 ARVQPQADINPNDPA

-617 EIKEMVLNKARERG
+617 GIKEMVLNKARERG

>member
-100 ADKAEVLE
+100 ADKAEVQEEVLE
-108 QESEDASKDKAVIEK
+108 QESEDASKDKAVIDK

-149 LPEEKDVEKVTNK
+149 LPEEKATEKVTDK
-162 KSEETKSGKHDLVLD
+162 KSEEAKAGKNDLVLD
-177 PVVMVDAPVS
+177 PVVIVDAPVS
-187 TLPKQ
+187 TLPEQ
-192 KESPSVEKID
+192 KESPSVEKIE
-202 EIDEPVG
+202 EIDEPVE
-209 ELLSEGEKV
+209 ELPLE
-218 TDPIMM
+218 
-224 SANEV
+224 
-229 PMAEVKDDKIP
+229 
-240 ETSKEEKVT
+240 EEKVT

-261 EEVKDDEIPE
+261 EEVKDDESPE

-279 TEPKEPEEE
+279 AEPKEPEEE
-288 KNSDLNEEAMETPE
+288 KNSDLNEEAKETPE

-338 LSEKTAPKS
+338 TSEKIAPKS
-347 EKQEEPQESVEEK
+347 ESQEEPQESAEEK
-360 TTDGKDKN
+360 TTDGKAKN

-424 DKSHNVLKNSQFG
+424 DKSHNVLKNSQFE

-501 PETPKTS
+501 SETPKTS

-546 GAGTQTSSSTT
+546 GAGTQTSSSSTT
-557 TNQSSSTTN
+557 SQSSSTTN

-574 ANVNASTNG
+574 ANASTNG

-597 ARVQPQAGINPNDPA
+597 ARVQPQADINPNDPA

-617 EIKEMVLNKARERG
+617 GIKEMVLNKARERG

>member
-1 MSNKN
+1 MSNSRCLIHHFIGIVGILFGGKMSNKN

-100 ADKAEVLE
+100 ADKAEVQEKVLE
-108 QESEDASKDKAVIEK
+108 QEAEDASKDKAVIEK

-138 TDEVKIESESD
+138 TDEVKIESKSN
-149 LPEEKDVEKVTNK
+149 LPEEKATEKVTDK
-162 KSEETKSGKHDLVLD
+162 KSEEAKAGKNDLVLD
-177 PVVMVDAPVS
+177 PVVIVDAPVS
-187 TLPKQ
+187 TLPEQ
-192 KESPSVEKID
+192 KESPSVEKIE
-202 EIDEPVG
+202 EIDEPVE
-209 ELLSEGEKV
+209 ELPLE
-218 TDPIMM
+218 
-224 SANEV
+224 
-229 PMAEVKDDKIP
+229 
-240 ETSKEEKVT
+240 EEKVT

-261 EEVKDDEIPE
+261 EEVKDDESPE

-279 TEPKEPEEE
+279 AEPKEPEEE
-288 KNSDLNEEAMETPE
+288 KNSDLNEEAKETPE

-338 LSEKTAPKS
+338 TSEKIAPKS
-347 EKQEEPQESVEEK
+347 ESQEEPQESAEEK
-360 TTDGKDKN
+360 TTDGKAKN

-424 DKSHNVLKNSQFG
+424 DKSHNVLKNSQFE

-546 GAGTQTSSSTT
+546 GAGTQTSSSSTT
-557 TNQSSSTTN
+557 SQSSSTTN

-574 ANVNASTNG
+574 ANASTNG

-617 EIKEMVLNKARERG
+617 GIKEMVLNKARERG

>member
-100 ADKAEVLE
+100 ADKAEVQEKVLE
-108 QESEDASKDKAVIEK
+108 QEAEDASKDKAVIEK

-149 LPEEKDVEKVTNK
+149 LPEEKATEKVTDK
-162 KSEETKSGKHDLVLD
+162 KSEEAKAGKNDLVLD

-187 TLPKQ
+187 TLPEQ
-192 KESPSVEKID
+192 KESPSVEKIE
-202 EIDEPVG
+202 EIDEPVE
-209 ELLSEGEKV
+209 ELPLEEEKV
-218 TDPIMM
+218 TVPIMM

-229 PMAEVKDDKIP
+229 PMAEVKDD
-240 ETSKEEKVT
+240 ES
-249 VPIMMSANEVPM
+249 
-261 EEVKDDEIPE
+261 PE

-279 TEPKEPEEE
+279 AEPKEPEEE
-288 KNSDLNEEAMETPE
+288 KNSDLNEEAKETPE

-338 LSEKTAPKS
+338 TSEKIAPKS
-347 EKQEEPQESVEEK
+347 ESQEEPQESAEEK
-360 TTDGKDKN
+360 TTDGKAKN

-424 DKSHNVLKNSQFG
+424 DKSYNVLKNSQFE

-501 PETPKTS
+501 SETPKTS

-546 GAGTQTSSSTT
+546 GAGTQTSSSSTT
-557 TNQSSSTTN
+557 SQSSSTTN

-574 ANVNASTNG
+574 ANASTNG

-597 ARVQPQAGINPNDPA
+597 ARVQPQADINPNDPA

-617 EIKEMVLNKARERG
+617 GIKEMVLNKARERG

>member
-1 MSNKN
+1 MSNSRCLIHHFIGIVGILFGGKMSNKN

-100 ADKAEVLE
+100 ADKAEVQEKVLE
-108 QESEDASKDKAVIEK
+108 QEAEDASKDKAVIEK

-138 TDEVKIESESD
+138 TDEVKIESKSN
-149 LPEEKDVEKVTNK
+149 LPEEKATEKVTDK
-162 KSEETKSGKHDLVLD
+162 KSEEAKAGKNDLVLD

-187 TLPKQ
+187 TLPEQ
-192 KESPSVEKID
+192 KESPSVEKIE
-202 EIDEPVG
+202 EIDEPVE
-209 ELLSEGEKV
+209 ELPLE
-218 TDPIMM
+218 
-224 SANEV
+224 
-229 PMAEVKDDKIP
+229 
-240 ETSKEEKVT
+240 EEKVT

-261 EEVKDDEIPE
+261 EEVKDDESPE

-279 TEPKEPEEE
+279 AEPKEPEEE
-288 KNSDLNEEAMETPE
+288 KNSDLNEEAKETPE

-338 LSEKTAPKS
+338 TSEKIAPKS
-347 EKQEEPQESVEEK
+347 ESQEEPQESAEEK
-360 TTDGKDKN
+360 TTDGKAKN

-402 QTTKSSQT
+402 QTMKSSQT

-424 DKSHNVLKNSQFG
+424 DKSHNVLKNSQFE

-546 GAGTQTSSSTT
+546 GAGTQTSSSSTT
-557 TNQSSSTTN
+557 SQSSSTTN

-574 ANVNASTNG
+574 ANASTNG

-617 EIKEMVLNKARERG
+617 GIKEMVLNKARERG

>member
-100 ADKAEVLE
+100 ADKAEVQEKVLE
-108 QESEDASKDKAVIEK
+108 QEAEDASKDKAVIEK

-138 TDEVKIESESD
+138 TDEVKIESKSN
-149 LPEEKDVEKVTNK
+149 LPEEKATEKVTDK
-162 KSEETKSGKHDLVLD
+162 KSEEAKAGKNDLVLD

-187 TLPKQ
+187 TLPEQ
-192 KESPSVEKID
+192 KESPSVEKIE
-202 EIDEPVG
+202 EIDEPVE
-209 ELLSEGEKV
+209 ELPLE
-218 TDPIMM
+218 
-224 SANEV
+224 
-229 PMAEVKDDKIP
+229 
-240 ETSKEEKVT
+240 EEKVT
-249 VPIMMSANEVPM
+249 VPIMMSENEVPM
-261 EEVKDDEIPE
+261 EEVKDDESPE

-279 TEPKEPEEE
+279 AEPKEPEEE
-288 KNSDLNEEAMETPE
+288 KNSDLNEEAKETPE

-338 LSEKTAPKS
+338 TSEKIAPKS
-347 EKQEEPQESVEEK
+347 ESQEEPQESAEEK
-360 TTDGKDKN
+360 TTDGKAKN

-424 DKSHNVLKNSQFG
+424 DKSHNVLKNSQFE

-546 GAGTQTSSSTT
+546 GAGTQTSSSSTT
-557 TNQSSSTTN
+557 SQSSSTTN

-574 ANVNASTNG
+574 ANASTNG

-597 ARVQPQAGINPNDPA
+597 ARVQPQADINPNDPA

-617 EIKEMVLNKARERG
+617 GIKEMVLNKARERG

>member
-1 MSNKN
+1 MSNSRCLIHHFIGIVGILFGGKMSNKN

-100 ADKAEVLE
+100 ADKAEVQEKVLE
-108 QESEDASKDKAVIEK
+108 QEAEDASKDKAVIEK

-138 TDEVKIESESD
+138 TDEVKIESKSN
-149 LPEEKDVEKVTNK
+149 LPEEKATEKVTDK
-162 KSEETKSGKHDLVLD
+162 KSEEAKAGKNDLVLD

-187 TLPKQ
+187 TLPEQ
-192 KESPSVEKID
+192 KESPSVEKIE
-202 EIDEPVG
+202 EIDEPVE
-209 ELLSEGEKV
+209 ELPLE
-218 TDPIMM
+218 
-224 SANEV
+224 
-229 PMAEVKDDKIP
+229 
-240 ETSKEEKVT
+240 EEKVT

-261 EEVKDDEIPE
+261 EEVKDDESPE

-279 TEPKEPEEE
+279 AEPKEPEEE
-288 KNSDLNEEAMETPE
+288 KNSDLNEEAKETPE
-302 ASKIEEAPTDLVQEP
+302 ASKIEEAPTDLVQVP

-338 LSEKTAPKS
+338 TSEKIAAKS
-347 EKQEEPQESVEEK
+347 ESQEEPQESAEEK
-360 TTDGKDKN
+360 TTDGKAKN

-424 DKSHNVLKNSQFG
+424 DKSHNVLKNSQFE

-546 GAGTQTSSSTT
+546 GAGTQTSSSSTT
-557 TNQSSSTTN
+557 SQSSSTTN

-574 ANVNASTNG
+574 ANASTNG

-617 EIKEMVLNKARERG
+617 GIKEMVLNKARERG

>member
-100 ADKAEVLE
+100 ADKAEVQEKVLE
-108 QESEDASKDKAVIEK
+108 QEAEDASKDKAVIEK

-138 TDEVKIESESD
+138 TDEVKIESKSN
-149 LPEEKDVEKVTNK
+149 LPEEKATEKVTDK
-162 KSEETKSGKHDLVLD
+162 KSEEAKAGKNDLVLD

-187 TLPKQ
+187 TLPEQ
-192 KESPSVEKID
+192 KESPSVEKIE
-202 EIDEPVG
+202 EIDEPVE
-209 ELLSEGEKV
+209 ELPLE
-218 TDPIMM
+218 
-224 SANEV
+224 
-229 PMAEVKDDKIP
+229 
-240 ETSKEEKVT
+240 EEKVT

-261 EEVKDDEIPE
+261 EEVKDDESPE

-279 TEPKEPEEE
+279 AEPKEPEEE
-288 KNSDLNEEAMETPE
+288 KNSDLNEEAKETPE

-338 LSEKTAPKS
+338 ASEKIAPKS
-347 EKQEEPQESVEEK
+347 ESQEEPQESAEEK
-360 TTDGKDKN
+360 TTDGKAKN

-424 DKSHNVLKNSQFG
+424 DKSHNVLKNSQFE

-546 GAGTQTSSSTT
+546 GAGTQTSSSSTT
-557 TNQSSSTTN
+557 SQSSSTTN

-574 ANVNASTNG
+574 ANASTNG

-612 FTWGA
+612 FTWVAG
-617 EIKEMVLNKARERG
+617 IKEMVLNKARERG

>member
-44 TVGEIVEE
+44 Q

-100 ADKAEVLE
+100 ADKAEVQEKVLE
-108 QESEDASKDKAVIEK
+108 QEAEDASKDKAVIEK

-138 TDEVKIESESD
+138 TDEVKIESKSN
-149 LPEEKDVEKVTNK
+149 LPEEKATEKVTDK
-162 KSEETKSGKHDLVLD
+162 KSEEAKAGKNDLVLD

-187 TLPKQ
+187 TLPEQ
-192 KESPSVEKID
+192 KESPSVEKIE
-202 EIDEPVG
+202 EIDEPVE
-209 ELLSEGEKV
+209 ELPLE
-218 TDPIMM
+218 
-224 SANEV
+224 
-229 PMAEVKDDKIP
+229 
-240 ETSKEEKVT
+240 EEKVT

-261 EEVKDDEIPE
+261 EEVKDDESPE

-279 TEPKEPEEE
+279 AEPKEPEEE
-288 KNSDLNEEAMETPE
+288 KNSDLNEEAKETPE

-338 LSEKTAPKS
+338 ASEKIAPKS
-347 EKQEEPQESVEEK
+347 ESQEEPQESAEEK
-360 TTDGKDKN
+360 TTDGKAKN

-424 DKSHNVLKNSQFG
+424 DKSHNVLKNSQFE

-546 GAGTQTSSSTT
+546 GAGTQTSSSSTT
-557 TNQSSSTTN
+557 SQSSSTTN

-574 ANVNASTNG
+574 ANASTNG

-612 FTWGA
+612 FTWVAG
-617 EIKEMVLNKARERG
+617 IKEMVLNKARERG

>member
-1 MSNKN
+1 VGILFGGKMSNKN

-11 KNKNNNTNKNKNNQK
+11 KNKNINTNKNKNNQK
-26 SEQQIGE
+26 PEQQIGE

-100 ADKAEVLE
+100 ADKAEVQEEVLE
-108 QESEDASKDKAVIEK
+108 QEAEDASKDKAVIEK

-149 LPEEKDVEKVTNK
+149 LPEEKATEKVTDK
-162 KSEETKSGKHDLVLD
+162 KSEEAKAGKNDLVLD

-187 TLPKQ
+187 TLPEQ
-192 KESPSVEKID
+192 KESPSVEKIE
-202 EIDEPVG
+202 EIDEPVE
-209 ELLSEGEKV
+209 ELPLE
-218 TDPIMM
+218 
-224 SANEV
+224 
-229 PMAEVKDDKIP
+229 
-240 ETSKEEKVT
+240 EEKVT

-261 EEVKDDEIPE
+261 EEVKDDESPE

-279 TEPKEPEEE
+279 AEPKEPEEE
-288 KNSDLNEEAMETPE
+288 KNSDLNEEDKETPE

-338 LSEKTAPKS
+338 TSEKIAPKS
-347 EKQEEPQESVEEK
+347 ESQEEPQESSEEK
-360 TTDGKDKN
+360 TTDGKAKN

-546 GAGTQTSSSTT
+546 GAGTQTSSSSTT
-557 TNQSSSTTN
+557 SQSSSTTN

-574 ANVNASTNG
+574 ANASTNG

-617 EIKEMVLNKARERG
+617 GIKEMVLNKARERG

>member
-100 ADKAEVLE
+100 ADKAEVQEEVLE
-108 QESEDASKDKAVIEK
+108 QESEDASKDKAVIDK

-149 LPEEKDVEKVTNK
+149 LPEEKATEKVTDK
-162 KSEETKSGKHDLVLD
+162 KSEEAKAGKNDLVLD
-177 PVVMVDAPVS
+177 PVVIVDAPVS
-187 TLPKQ
+187 TLPEQ
-192 KESPSVEKID
+192 KESPSVEKIE
-202 EIDEPVG
+202 EIDEPVE
-209 ELLSEGEKV
+209 ELPLEEEEV
-218 TDPIMM
+218 TVPIMM

-229 PMAEVKDDKIP
+229 PMAEVKDD
-240 ETSKEEKVT
+240 ES
-249 VPIMMSANEVPM
+249 
-261 EEVKDDEIPE
+261 PE

-279 TEPKEPEEE
+279 AEPKEPEEE
-288 KNSDLNEEAMETPE
+288 KNSDLNEEAKEIPE

-338 LSEKTAPKS
+338 TSEKIAPKS
-347 EKQEEPQESVEEK
+347 ESQEEPQESAEEK
-360 TTDGKDKN
+360 TTDGKAKN

-501 PETPKTS
+501 SETPKTS

-546 GAGTQTSSSTT
+546 GAGTQTSSSSTT
-557 TNQSSSTTN
+557 SQSSSTTN

-574 ANVNASTNG
+574 ANASTNG

-597 ARVQPQAGINPNDPA
+597 ARVQPQADINPNDPA

-617 EIKEMVLNKARERG
+617 GIKEMVLNKARERG

>member
-1 MSNKN
+1 MSNSRCLIHHFIGIVGILFGGKMSNKN

-11 KNKNNNTNKNKNNQK
+11 KNKNINTNKNKNNQK
-26 SEQQIGE
+26 PEQQIGE

-100 ADKAEVLE
+100 ADKAEVQEEVLE
-108 QESEDASKDKAVIEK
+108 QEAEDASKDKAVIEK

-149 LPEEKDVEKVTNK
+149 LPEEKATEKVTDK
-162 KSEETKSGKHDLVLD
+162 KSEEAKAGKNDLVLD

-187 TLPKQ
+187 TLPEQ
-192 KESPSVEKID
+192 KESPSVEKIE
-202 EIDEPVG
+202 EIDEPVE
-209 ELLSEGEKV
+209 ELPLE
-218 TDPIMM
+218 
-224 SANEV
+224 
-229 PMAEVKDDKIP
+229 
-240 ETSKEEKVT
+240 EEKVT

-261 EEVKDDEIPE
+261 EEVKDDESPE

-279 TEPKEPEEE
+279 AEPKEPEEE
-288 KNSDLNEEAMETPE
+288 KNSDLNEEDKETPE
-302 ASKIEEAPTDLVQEP
+302 ASKIEEASTDLVQEP

-338 LSEKTAPKS
+338 TSEKIAPKS
-347 EKQEEPQESVEEK
+347 ESQEEPQESSEEK
-360 TTDGKDKN
+360 TTDGKAKN

-546 GAGTQTSSSTT
+546 GAGTQTSSSSTT
-557 TNQSSSTTN
+557 SQSSSTTN

-574 ANVNASTNG
+574 ANASTNG

-617 EIKEMVLNKARERG
+617 GIKEMVLNKARERG

>member
-1 MSNKN
+1 M
-6 KKNKN
+6 
-11 KNKNNNTNKNKNNQK
+11 
-26 SEQQIGE
+26 
-33 KTLKLQDLQNF
+33 KLQDLQNF

-86 DEFIQSEREHIEPS
+86 DEFIQSEREHREHIEPS
-100 ADKAEVLE
+100 ADKAEVQEKVLE
-108 QESEDASKDKAVIEK
+108 QEAEDASKDKAVIEK

-138 TDEVKIESESD
+138 TDEVKIESKSN
-149 LPEEKDVEKVTNK
+149 LPEEKATEKVTDK
-162 KSEETKSGKHDLVLD
+162 KSEEAKAGKNDLVLD

-187 TLPKQ
+187 TLPEQ
-192 KESPSVEKID
+192 KESPSVEKIE
-202 EIDEPVG
+202 EIDEPVE
-209 ELLSEGEKV
+209 ELPLE
-218 TDPIMM
+218 
-224 SANEV
+224 
-229 PMAEVKDDKIP
+229 
-240 ETSKEEKVT
+240 EEKVT

-261 EEVKDDEIPE
+261 EEVKDDESPE

-279 TEPKEPEEE
+279 AEPKEPEEE
-288 KNSDLNEEAMETPE
+288 KNSDLNEEAKETPE

-338 LSEKTAPKS
+338 TSEKIAPKS
-347 EKQEEPQESVEEK
+347 ESQEEPQESAEEK
-360 TTDGKDKN
+360 TTDGKAKN

-424 DKSHNVLKNSQFG
+424 DKSHNVLKNSQFE

-546 GAGTQTSSSTT
+546 GAGTQTSSSSTT
-557 TNQSSSTTN
+557 SQSSSTTN

-574 ANVNASTNG
+574 ANASTNG

-617 EIKEMVLNKARERG
+617 GIKEMVLNKARERG